1 MKLKPIVK
9 DYIWGGDRLPREFG
23 IGKGRVAEAWMCSF
37 IKGDESSVGGLP
49 VSKAFPRENWGSACR
64 AFKEF
69 PVLIKLIDAHDNL
82 SVQVHPT
89 NEYAACHGLSCGKT
103 EMWYVV
109 DAAKDAYIYLGFKRA
124 VTEKECREAIATGK
138 LTELLRKVPVKKG
151 ESYFVPAG
159 TVHAIGKGCLMAE
172 VQQSDDC
179 TFRVFDYNRQ
189 GDDGKPRELHI
200 EQALAVLNFSEYA
213 SPVFT
218 GCLAACPAFTVQ
230 AVEEDEDENPF
241 SYTSL
246 LIVDGEGTL
255 NGERVKKGE
264 SFLLAAGEPYELKGN
279 LRAIKTTTMGR

>member
-1 MKLKPIVK
+1 MKLQPIVK
-9 DYIWGGDRLPREFG
+9 DYIWGGNRLPREYG
-23 IGKGRVAEAWMCSF
+23 IGIGRVAEAWVCSF
-37 IKGDESSVGGLP
+37 IAGDESKANGVP
-49 VSKAFPRENWGSACR
+49 VSKAFPRAKWGSACR

-89 NEYAACHGLSCGKT
+89 DAYAALHGLSCGKT

-109 DAAKDAYIYLGFKRA
+109 DATEGAYIYLGFKRA
-124 VTEKECREAIATGK
+124 VTEKECREAIRKGT

-159 TVHAIGKGCLMAE
+159 TVHAIGKGCLVAE

-179 TFRVFDYNRQ
+179 TFRVFDYNRPD
-189 GDDGKPRELHI
+189 DDGKPRELHI
-200 EQALAVLNFSEYA
+200 EQALSVLNFSQYE

-218 GCLAACPAFTVQ
+218 GCLAACPAFMVQ
-230 AVEEDEDENPF
+230 AVEEEEDENPF

-255 NGERVKKGE
+255 NGEPVRKGE
-264 SFLLAAGEPYELKGN
+264 SFLLAAGEPYELRGS